1 MPNFEWFVAIAL
13 CIIIAALFNI
23 AHAIRGMGNVI
34 VEVVTGLVANVRAKP
49 ISVRS
54 VTEEETQE
62 EDG

>member
-1 MPNFEWFVAIAL
+1 MSGFQWIVAIAL
-13 CIIIAALFNI
+13 CLIVAALFSI
-23 AHAIRGMGNVI
+23 ARAIQGLGNVI
-34 VEVVTGLVANVRAKP
+34 VEVVTGFVANIRAKP